1 MNGAMI
7 AATLLALG
15 PVALSSG
22 AAHAQSPGNDSG
34 LYLGGGVGQF
44 DIEIDGLDGVDEA
57 LGRLDDDD
65 TAWQAFVG
73 WRLNPY
79 IALQAAYIDY
89 GGPEDDITATGSS
102 GNFKAELSGFAP
114 SVIGTLP
121 LGPVELSAKVGYYFY
136 DLEIT
141 ANIDDP
147 LAPDFDS
154 DDSGEDLMYGVGVG
168 ITLFERLH
176 AKLEYEE
183 IDLDDVD
190 DSNAFWLTGAWR
202 F

>member
-1 MNGAMI
+1 MNRAI
-7 AATLLALG
+7 VAAAALMTLGSGSAL
-15 PVALSSG
+15 
-22 AAHAQSPGNDSG
+22 AQSPENDEG
-34 LYLGGGVGQF
+34 VYTGGGVGQF
-44 DIEIDGLDGVDEA
+44 NIDIDGIDGIDEA
-57 LGRLDDDD
+57 IETLDDED

-79 IALQAAYIDY
+79 IALQAAYMDF
-89 GGPEDDITATGSS
+89 GAPEDDVSTGGSS
-102 GNFKAELSGFAP
+102 GNYHAELSGFAP
-114 SVIGTLP
+114 AIIGMLP
-121 LGPVELSAKVGYYFY
+121 LGPVELSAKLGYYFY

-141 ANIDDP
+141 ANLDD
-147 LAPDFDS
+147 LGGDVFQS

-183 IDLDDVD
+183 VDLDAVD
-190 DSNAFWLTGAWR
+190 DANAFWLSGAWR